1 MWDANFYYIPR
12 FLEIIKKKKRLN
24 GKTKN
29 MKIYF
34 TKEENKPEKY
44 LRAW

>member
-12 FLEIIKKKKRLN
+12 LLEIIKKKKNRLN
-24 GKTKN
+24 GNTKD

-44 LRAW
+44 LRA